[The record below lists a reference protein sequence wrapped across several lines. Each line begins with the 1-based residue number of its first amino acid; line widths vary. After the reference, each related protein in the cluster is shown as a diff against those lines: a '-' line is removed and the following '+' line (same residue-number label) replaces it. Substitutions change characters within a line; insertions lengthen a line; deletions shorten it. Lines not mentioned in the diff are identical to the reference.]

1 MESNL
6 SLHLRMFN
14 EKVKLMNQT
23 NSKTLILSAQEAR
36 NIQSDMFDL
45 LSYCSQLGSKVTN
58 SSEVITVQVDGGK
71 FK

>member
-1 MESNL
+1 
-6 SLHLRMFN
+6 
-14 EKVKLMNQT
+14 MNQT